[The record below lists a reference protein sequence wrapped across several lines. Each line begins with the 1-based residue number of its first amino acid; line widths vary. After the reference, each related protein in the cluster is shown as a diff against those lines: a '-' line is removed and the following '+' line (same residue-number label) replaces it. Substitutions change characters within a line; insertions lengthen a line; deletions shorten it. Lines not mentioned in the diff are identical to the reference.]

1 MLRISKL
8 TDYATVILAHLA
20 TAPDR
25 LQTAVEVSEA
35 TGVAQPTV
43 TKLLKQLQ
51 KSGLVVSVR
60 GIRGGYH
67 LSRPASEISAAAI
80 LDALEGPVAITEC
93 ASHDSHCG
101 IEQACRVGHTWQ
113 RINGAIHR
121 ALRDINLSQL
131 ADAAAIGPNTPQ
143 MVNEIRL
150 AVPRPLSRA

>member
-20 TAPDR
+20 SAPER
-25 LQTAVEVSEA
+25 LQTAAEVSER

-60 GIRGGYH
+60 GIRGGYQ

-113 RINGAIHR
+113 RINAAIHR
-121 ALRDINLSQL
+121 ALQDINLSQL
-131 ADAAAIGPNTPQ
+131 ADAVTLGANTPHI
-143 MVNEIRL
+143 VTEIRL
-150 AVPRPLSRA
+150 AAFRPHGRL